1 MQMRFALVAVAVT
14 ALMAATSTHAEERA
28 RVRASSLKCRATPE
42 PAGQVVAKLRRGERV
57 RVVGHSAA
65 WARIRTNG
73 HPPCWTAQRYLTP
86 DADVYR
92 GR

>member
-1 MQMRFALVAVAVT
+1 MQMRFALVAVALT
-14 ALMAATSTHAEERA
+14 TTLMALPVHAEERA
-28 RVRASSLKCRATPE
+28 HVRASSLKCRATPE

-65 WARIRTNG
+65 WARIRTEG
-73 HPPCWTAQRYLTP
+73 HPPCWAAQRYLAP
-86 DADVYR
+86 NADAYR